1 MPIDLKEDKTL
12 AGRPRLKAT
21 CIKLH
26 DIAQELGPDA
36 KLPTIAELK
45 ATLGVSVY
53 TLNDAVRELERR
65 QILRSVNGV
74 GIYVTPH
81 KRTWTGN
88 IGIAGSSAFRRPQL
102 EYYHLVQHGIER
114 QAAQHGQH
122 LLFLGTEATWDPQ
135 CCGKIDGLLAIGA
148 DKVQEFLRMVP
159 PDVPVVTVFTATPN
173 VPGIVVDD
181 YQGGQLAVE
190 YLCSLQHQRIA
201 CLMEELPTLSRLR
214 LNGYKDALA
223 ANDIA
228 VKPEWMR
235 LTPSVGITQEER
247 PYLQWGRRQ
256 MQEWLF
262 QGWHETRCTAIFV
275 QNETAA
281 IGVMQVLQEAGIDV
295 PGEVS
300 VIGFDGTPLCDY
312 VAPRLCAVE
321 IPLVEMGAK
330 AMELLN
336 QQIENP
342 AAPVQTVVMPLRIRE
357 GNSVAPPPQINK
369 P

>member
-1 MPIDLKEDKTL
+1 ML

-45 ATLGVSVY
+45 AALGVSVY

-74 GIYVTPH
+74 GIYVTP
-81 KRTWTGN
+81 RQRVWTGN

-102 EYYHLVQHGIER
+102 EYHHLVLRGIEQ
-114 QAAQHGQH
+114 QAEQNGQH
-122 LLFLGTEATWDPQ
+122 LLFLGTEVTWDARN
-135 CCGKIDGLLAIGA
+135 CEKIDGLLAIGA
-148 DKVQEFLRMVP
+148 DKVQEFLRLVP
-159 PDVPVVTVFTATPN
+159 PDVPVVTVFTATPQ
-173 VPGIVVDD
+173 VPGIIVDD
-181 YQGGQLAVE
+181 YQGGRLAVE
-190 YLCSLQHQRIA
+190 YLHSKQHRRIA

-223 ANDIA
+223 ANEID
-228 VKPEWMR
+228 VQPDWMR
-235 LTPSVGITQEER
+235 LTPNVDVTREEQA
-247 PYLQWGRRQ
+247 YLHWGRQQ
-256 MQEWLF
+256 MQEWLL

-281 IGVMQVLQEAGIDV
+281 IGVMQVLQEAGIEV

-312 VAPRLCAVE
+312 VAPRLCAVG
-321 IPLVEMGAK
+321 IPLIEIGTR

-336 QQIENP
+336 QSIENP
-342 AAPVQTVVMPLRIRE
+342 AAPAQTIVMPVSIRE
-357 GNSVAPPPQINK
+357 GNSVAPPKNQ
-369 P
+369 

>member
-12 AGRPRLKAT
+12 ASRPRLKAT

-26 DIAQELGPDA
+26 DIAQELGPNA

-74 GIYVTPH
+74 GIYVTPR

-102 EYYHLVQHGIER
+102 EYHHLVLRGIEQR
-114 QAAQHGQH
+114 AEQHGQH
-122 LLFLGTEATWDPQ
+122 LLFLGTEATWDVR
-135 CCGKIDGLLAIGA
+135 CCEKVDGLLAIGA
-148 DKVQEFLRMVP
+148 DKAQEFLRLIP
-159 PDVPVVTVFTATPN
+159 ADIPVVTVFTAAPHTTS
-173 VPGIVVDD
+173 VVVDD
-181 YQGGQLAVE
+181 YQGGKLAVE
-190 YLCSLQHQRIA
+190 YLHSLQHQRIA

-214 LNGYKDALA
+214 FNGYKEGLA
-223 ANDIA
+223 AAGIELNPA
-228 VKPEWMR
+228 WTR
-235 LTPSVGITQEER
+235 LTTVDVTRDEWA
-247 PYLQWGRRQ
+247 YLNWGRRQ
-256 MQEWLF
+256 MQEWLL

-275 QNETAA
+275 QNENAA

-321 IPLVEMGAK
+321 IPLVEIGAK

-336 QQIENP
+336 QCIENP
-342 AAPVQTVVMPLRIRE
+342 AAPVQTIVMPLRIRE
-357 GNSVAPPPQINK
+357 GNSVAPPKNQ
-369 P
+369 